1 MTKAQ
6 HKNSRN
12 VLDETATSIKNL
24 ILELENRELEGR
36 PITSSEI
43 QTMARRLQ
51 GHVEN
56 LLAASRSLRDE
67 KSEG

>member
-1 MTKAQ
+1 MTKVQ

-24 ILELENRELEGR
+24 ILELEDRELEGR
-36 PITSSEI
+36 LITATEI
-43 QTMARRLQ
+43 QAMARRLQ
-51 GHVEN
+51 GHVEV

>member
-24 ILELENRELEGR
+24 ILELENREIEGR
-36 PITSSEI
+36 LITATEI
-43 QTMARRLQ
+43 QAMARRLQ
-51 GHVEN
+51 GHVEV
-56 LLAASRSLRDE
+56 LLGIE
-67 KSEG
+67 KSARREV